1 MMTALITE
9 NCTGPARNQTVN
21 TNRIINPNIT
31 QPEYKE
37 NIQSNI
43 CDLSLSFL
51 SSNLK
56 LKRQ

>member
-1 MMTALITE
+1 MTALITE
-9 NCTGPARNQTVN
+9 NCTGPAHNQTVN

-31 QPEYKE
+31 QSEYKE